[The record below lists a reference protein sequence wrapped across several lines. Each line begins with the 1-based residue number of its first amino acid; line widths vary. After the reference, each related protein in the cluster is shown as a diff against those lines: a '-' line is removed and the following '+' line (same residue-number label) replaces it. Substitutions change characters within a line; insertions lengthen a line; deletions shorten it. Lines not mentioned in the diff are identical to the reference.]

1 MLPSLYCSIRASW
14 LMDDGVPGPG
24 PGPTRFAVE
33 SPPSG
38 NWNRSN
44 WDHQRTT
51 SSENNKPVCP
61 ECGKAYSNNSNLKQH
76 LANVHASPQQLET
89 CQVCNKQF
97 KTRQYLQVHLLASHG
112 IRQRKSPAPLGFPP
126 WDPSQQANSQWN
138 NFTSLNN

>member
-1 MLPSLYCSIRASW
+1 
-14 LMDDGVPGPG
+14 MDDGVPGPG
-24 PGPTRFAVE
+24 PGPPRFTVD
-33 SPPSG
+33 SPSSG
-38 NWNRSN
+38 TWNRG
-44 WDHQRTT
+44 WDHPRTT
-51 SSENNKPVCP
+51 DNKPVCP

-126 WDPSQQANSQWN
+126 WDPSHHANSQ
-138 NFTSLNN
+138 